1 MTATERIRAALNL
14 SLDMDNDTVDKLLTI
29 AYMMGREEA
38 TREVCDKYNA
48 LIRDQYE
55 RADKCRYHNLAHEI
69 VGNIKNIYFMD
80 YAGDYTA
87 TFGSDET
94 NL

>member
-1 MTATERIRAALNL
+1 MTAIERIRAAVHADK
-14 SLDMDNDTVDKLLTI
+14 DMDSDTLDKLLTV

-38 TREVCDKYNA
+38 AREVSDRYNA
-48 LIRDQYE
+48 LLAAQNA
-55 RADKCRYHNLAHEI
+55 RADACRYHNLAHEI
-69 VGNIKNIYFMD
+69 IGKERYVYSPD